1 MMDFSVNKIM
11 GESTTSVMS
20 NGVVVCNGFYQLS
33 IRSSLYFNLAKILT
47 DNKFRFL
54 DVDRTITEDE
64 SFVFTVKFKINTKSK
79 CHKDD
84 TYSEQFGR
92 DLAEDR
98 NAIKAIDKSKRI
110 VSAIERYL
118 VKEALLIHSDV
129 DSLGRKLNKMDEK
142 IKVRCGSYILTSNKG
157 NTEAT
162 NK

>member
-1 MMDFSVNKIM
+1 MDFSVNKIM

-20 NGVVVCNGFYQLS
+20 NGIVVCNGFYKLS
-33 IRSSLYFNLAKILT
+33 IESNVYFNLAKILT

-98 NAIKAIDKSKRI
+98 NAIKAIDKSRRI
-110 VSAIERYL
+110 IAAIERYL
-118 VKEALLIHSDV
+118 VKEALYIHSDL
-129 DSLGRKLNKMDEK
+129 DIMNRKINKMDEK
-142 IKVRCGSYILTSNKG
+142 IKARCGNYVLTSNQG